1 MLGIQFNEC
10 SSFSFHI
17 EVKNSMLDYASF
29 FERNMKKFKF
39 EQCSLQHVDF
49 EKANLQQVIF
59 KDCDFLRA
67 RFEQC
72 NLEGCDF
79 RTSMN
84 IQLDPET
91 NRMKKSKFE
100 SEQLPGLLAKYQ
112 LLID

>member
-1 MLGIQFNEC
+1 
-10 SSFSFHI
+10 
-17 EVKNSMLDYASF
+17 
-29 FERNMKKFKF
+29 MKKFKF

-91 NRMKKSKFE
+91 NHMKKSKFE